1 MKLHGKK
8 VLLTGAS
15 GGIGRCLA
23 TELARRGA
31 LIALAGRSENKL
43 AGIAQRISADGGVAA
58 VLPSDLALPDGPS
71 MLFERAVDELGIIDI
86 LINNAGLSCFAPL
99 AEAED
104 SKLRRLVD
112 VNLTASI
119 LLAREVLPAMLQR
132 GSGQIVNMGS
142 AVGSIG
148 LPQFAAYSATKF
160 ALRGFSEA
168 LRRELAGTGVAV
180 TYVAPRTTDTPM
192 NTPAMRGF
200 MAQSGAAMDPPEMV
214 ARVIADAIEHDRRE
228 VYIGWPERFFVRV
241 NAMAPGLVDRAMT
254 AQKRKA
260 PGNAGKPAG
269 AS

>member
-1 MKLHGKK
+1 MKLHRKN

-23 TELARRGA
+23 IELARRGA
-31 LIALAGRSENKL
+31 LIALAGRNENKL
-43 AGIAQRISADGGVAA
+43 AGIAQQITAGGGVAA
-58 VLPSDLALPDGPS
+58 ALPCDLARPDGPS
-71 MLFERAVDELGIIDI
+71 TLFERAVDELGILDI

-148 LPQFAAYSATKF
+148 LPRFAAYSATKF

-168 LRRELAGTGVAV
+168 LRRELAGSGVGV

-200 MAQSGAAMDPPEMV
+200 MAQTGAAMDPPEMV
-214 ARVIADAIEHDRRE
+214 ARVVADAIEDDRRE

-241 NAMAPGLVDRAMT
+241 NAIAPGLVDRSLAE
-254 AQKRKA
+254 
-260 PGNAGKPAG
+260 PGSKSPGPAGKTA
-269 AS
+269 